1 MTQSNMTVYQ
11 ETETR
16 EPITLLTKLKIFLK
30 KNWLL
35 VLLVCFAIWWFYF
48 KDGKTLDMFR
58 SKLASSGTVDL
69 GLSSYK
75 LSGQRGLT
83 TTPTGLRQFLY

>member
-1 MTQSNMTVYQ
+1 MTVYQ
-11 ETETR
+11 ETETT
-16 EPITLLTKLKIFLK
+16 ESITLFTKLKIFLK

-35 VLLVCFAIWWFYF
+35 VLLLCLVIWWFYF
-48 KDGKTLDMFR
+48 KDGNTLDMLKGKLSP
-58 SKLASSGTVDL
+58 SKTVDL

-83 TTPTGLRQFLY
+83 TTPTGLREFLY